1 MYLYVYIYMA
11 TVWMEPKIRFQE
23 NRFPRRLHSKT
34 NFSDFGLRRNFN
46 ILVRKSIEF
55 DDWPSTRNYR
65 RFVFFFFLFLF
76 GFGWANN
83 VSFNPRGFARFCFM
97 SNRMKWIANCKLNI
111 VGDHLWGLA
120 KSDHNVLF
128 IQNSITFTY
137 GFQSLP
143 NQVN

>member
-1 MYLYVYIYMA
+1 MYIYI
-11 TVWMEPKIRFQE
+11 WRRYGWNRKSGFRKIVFRGVCTAKPIS
-23 NRFPRRLHSKT
+23 R
-34 NFSDFGLRRNFN
+34 
-46 ILVRKSIEF
+46 ILVCDEISIFWSENQLN
-55 DDWPSTRNYR
+55 SMIGHRQEIIG
-65 RFVFFFFLFLF
+65 VLFFFFLFLF